1 MEVVTC
7 KSCGRLFN
15 YIRGERICPTC
26 QKKLDDKFM
35 EVKKYVRE
43 HPVVEIHVLSK
54 EMDVSVAQI
63 KRWVREE
70 RLVFSDDSPV
80 GIPCESCGA
89 TIKTGKYCEMCK
101 AKLTNELR
109 SAAGL
114 SEQKKR
120 ERAIRKSSESKMR
133 FLDN

>member
-7 KSCGRLFN
+7 KGCGRLFN
-15 YIRGERICPTC
+15 HIGGERVCPAC
-26 QKKLDDKFM
+26 KKKLEERFT

-43 HPVVEIHVLSK
+43 NPDVEIHTLSK

-70 RLVFSDDSPV
+70 RLVFSEDSPV
-80 GIPCESCGA
+80 GIPCESCGK
-89 TIKTGKYCEMCK
+89 TIKTGRYCEMCK
-101 AKLTNELR
+101 TKIGNELR

-114 SEQKKR
+114 SEQKKKER
-120 ERAIRKSSESKMR
+120 EIRRSSESKMR